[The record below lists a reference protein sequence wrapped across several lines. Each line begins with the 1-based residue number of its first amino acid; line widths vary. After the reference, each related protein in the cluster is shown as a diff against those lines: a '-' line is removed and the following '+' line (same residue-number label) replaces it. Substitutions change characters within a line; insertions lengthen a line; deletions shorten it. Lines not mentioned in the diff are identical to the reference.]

1 MFENNLIA
9 GVSGQ
14 SSGGYSIDNSLRF
27 NDDDSAYLRRTPAT
41 AGNRKTWTWS
51 GWVKRGNLAAP
62 GFYVLFE
69 ARNAGSA
76 PYGLFYFYED
86 GVVFNDSVSGIV
98 GSSAKLRDTSG
109 WYHLICVLD
118 TTQATASDRVKMYVN
133 GEQITSFSTAT
144 YPSLN
149 QDLTVNTTY
158 AHGIG
163 AQPQLSDYFD
173 GYMAEVNFIDGQA
186 LTPDDF
192 GEINARTGEW
202 SPIPYEGTY
211 GTNGFYLPFDGNAN
225 DDSGNG
231 NNWTEN
237 NLASTDYM
245 IDTPSTNFSVLNSV
259 AQGSYVTLSEGNLK
273 TTGNTATD
281 SGTALPTMFV
291 NEGLFY
297 WETCVASVGSGLS
310 YAGFVQTNAPIIGT
324 TSAETIG
331 TSYGGVYRKDGN
343 IYGANR
349 AITTTD
355 TYTAGDIIGI
365 ALDMANGAAYASKNN
380 TWLNGGV
387 PASGASKTGAIW
399 SWTPSSMLYA
409 NGPLGAAYN
418 GEATVLNFGADSSFA
433 GNKTRQGNTDANGI
447 GDFYYAPPAGYLALC
462 TANLP
467 DPAINPAQD
476 DVPADYFNTV
486 LWTGDGTT
494 SRDITGV
501 GFQPDWVWYKKRSAA
516 FDHNL
521 FDAVRGAGKSLES
534 SSTAAE
540 FTSSDRLNGFVS
552 DGFNVGNNS
561 GVNASSATY
570 VAWNWKADGSGASNT
585 DGTIT
590 STVSANQKS
599 GFSIVSYTGNGS
611 NATVGHGLSSTPEMI
626 IFKNRTSSGNSWVVY
641 SSELGATK
649 YLLLDSAGSA
659 GTYNHFQNTAPTSS
673 VAYITGGAT
682 AVNANTNN
690 YIAYCFHSVEGYSKF
705 GSYTGNGS
713 TDGPFVYT
721 GFRPAFVLMKDTG
734 SAEQWQ
740 IVDSARDTYNVV
752 DSALF
757 PNSSNAEGTSA
768 TIHRDFLSN
777 GFKVRTSDTSQNASG
792 RTYIYMAFAEMPFKY
807 ANAR

>member
-1 MFENNLIA
+1 M
-9 GVSGQ
+9 SGPLGSQ
-14 SSGGYSIDNSLRF
+14 QWMYSTGFYPYEIDNSARLGTNSYF
-27 NDDDSAYLRRTPAT
+27 QRTPSS

-51 GWVKRGNLAAP
+51 GWVKRGQI
-62 GFYVLFE
+62 G
-69 ARNAGSA
+69 
-76 PYGLFYFYED
+76 
-86 GVVFNDSVSGIV
+86 VSGVYPHFGISAGTANNSSVARSEMMFTPSSNIV
-98 GSSAKLRDTSG
+98 IGFNPSGSSWYESTTNAVFRDPSA
-109 WYHLICVLD
+109 WYHIVVSVD
-118 TTQATASDRVKMYVN
+118 MTQATDTNRLKLWVN
-133 GEQITSFSTAT
+133 GALQTFSSYSVPAQNT
-144 YPSLN
+144 
-149 QDLTVNTTY
+149 DLTINNTTQH
-158 AHGIG
+158 AIG
-163 AQPQLSDYFD
+163 DYVAGLSTSSYNFD

-186 LTPDDF
+186 LDPTSF
-192 GEINARTGEW
+192 GQFKSGVW
-202 SPIPYEGTY
+202 IPKSYSGTY
-211 GTNGFYLPFDGNAN
+211 GTNGFYLDFATRATDPIDA
-225 DDSGNG
+225 SGNG
-231 NNWTEN
+231 NNWGSVN
-237 NLASTDYM
+237 VVSTDWM
-245 IDTPSTNFSVLNSV
+245 LDSPTNNFATLNSV
-259 AQGSYVTLSEGNLK
+259 SGVGTLSEGNLQQDGV
-273 TTGNTATD
+273 TSAWATRESTIAVS
-281 SGTALPTMFV
+281 SGKWYFEARTLD
-291 NEGLFY
+291 
-297 WETCVASVGSGLS
+297 
-310 YAGFVQTNAPIIGT
+310 GT
-324 TSAETIG
+324 TTQGQIFGVSRTNSFASGYYIGITADSYSYYLFDGTKLNSGSATA
-331 TSYGGVYRKDGN
+331 
-343 IYGANR
+343 YGASFG
-349 AITTTD
+349 D
-355 TYTAGDIIGI
+355 GDIVGVALNLDDGELTFYKNGVSQGVAFSSLPSGI
-365 ALDMANGAAYASKNN
+365 YYLMGSAYGS
-380 TWLNGGV
+380 
-387 PASGASKTGAIW
+387 
-399 SWTPSSMLYA
+399 
-409 NGPLGAAYN
+409 
-418 GEATVLNFGADSSFA
+418 ATYRINFGQDSSFA
-433 GNKTRQGNTDANGI
+433 GATTAQGNTDANGI

-590 STVSANQKS
+590 STVSANQKA